1 MHFVYETWSKL
12 NENLSSISFS
22 KIVALLQ
29 STSFDSTILELE
41 TKYSK
46 KYSKTPY
53 LNSQLSTP
61 GRKAG
66 TAVNLE

>member
-1 MHFVYETWSKL
+1 MKTFQAF
-12 NENLSSISFS
+12 LSEKNI
-22 KIVALLQ
+22 ALLQ
-29 STSFDSTILELE
+29 STSFNSTILELE
-41 TKYSK
+41 TKNSK

-53 LNSQLSTP
+53 LNSQLSIP